1 MIGEVQGVKVAALS
15 KRHAKVQFASEEAKS
30 NVTEVFLV

>member
-1 MIGEVQGVKVAALS
+1 VIGEVQGVKVAALS
-15 KRHAKVQFASEEAKS
+15 KRHAKVEFASEEAKP